1 MEVPT
6 RATTNSTD
14 DQVDLQQTIVPQ
26 PANQNVNG
34 SLGHERRNER
44 PDWASANG
52 HLPSGD
58 AQTGPSEPRP
68 RHSIPGWPAAAQQ
81 VGQTGRSTVVWR
93 LIDILLFLVSLLT
106 IVMAIFAK
114 IADRK
119 AVDAYPGYQKIIGV
133 TAVVS
138 RSLRQFRLG

>member
-1 MEVPT
+1 M
-6 RATTNSTD
+6 
-14 DQVDLQQTIVPQ
+14 
-26 PANQNVNG
+26 
-34 SLGHERRNER
+34 
-44 PDWASANG
+44 
-52 HLPSGD
+52 
-58 AQTGPSEPRP
+58 
-68 RHSIPGWPAAAQQ
+68 
-81 VGQTGRSTVVWR
+81 VWR